1 MISLI
6 TNSIALGFGLAMDA
20 FSVSIADGLNHP
32 DMKKQKSLGI
42 AGTFG
47 LYQTAMPLIGW
58 LCVHTIANIFT
69 AFQKF
74 IPWIALLLLGFIG
87 GKMIIDSIKG
97 GEEEESTKG
106 KLTFGV
112 LMVQGIATSID
123 ALSVG
128 FTIAELDFGYALLE
142 SVIIGVLTFFIC
154 VVGLLCGK
162 KFGEKLAGKATIVGG
177 IILIII
183 GIKILIESFM

>member
-32 DMKKQKSLGI
+32 GMKKGKSFGI
-42 AGTFG
+42 AGTFAI
-47 LYQTAMPLIGW
+47 YQTAMPLIGW
-58 LCVHTIANIFT
+58 LCVHTIANMFS

-74 IPWIALLLLGFIG
+74 IPWIALALLAFIG
-87 GKMIIDSIKG
+87 GKMVLDGIK
-97 GEEEESTKG
+97 GEEEEDDTKG
-106 KLTFGV
+106 NLTFGV

-128 FTIAELDFGYALLE
+128 FTIAELGFGYALLE

-154 VVGLLCGK
+154 IAGLLFGK
-162 KFGEKLAGKATIVGG
+162 KFGDKLAGKATIVGG
-177 IILIII
+177 AILILI
-183 GIKILIESFM
+183 GIKILIESFL

>member
-6 TNSIALGFGLAMDA
+6 TNSIGLGFGLAMDA

-32 DMKKQKSLGI
+32 GMKKSKSIGI
-42 AGTFG
+42 AGTFAV
-47 LYQTAMPLIGW
+47 YQTAMPLIGW

-69 AFQKF
+69 SFQKF
-74 IPWIALLLLGFIG
+74 IPWIALALLAFIG
-87 GKMIIDSIKG
+87 GKMVIDGIRG
-97 GEEEESTKG
+97 GDEEEDTKAN
-106 KLTFGV
+106 LTFGV

-128 FTIAELDFGYALLE
+128 FTIAELGFGYALLE

-154 VVGLLCGK
+154 IAGLLFGK
-162 KFGEKLAGKATIVGG
+162 KFGDKLAGKATIVGG
-177 IILIII
+177 VILILI
-183 GIKILIESFM
+183 GIKILVESFL